1 MAWSSRFVN
10 YFSRGCAAFTGPL
23 VRSIAALA
31 VTLTLLLSSSFGQGK
46 RAINIVVIP
55 ATAVVI
61 AHFGFDHL
69 SWRAVKNGSVPE
81 PVALESGGMLREKEV
96 EQLRAIITPQDQH
109 AFYLIHGEKGVGK
122 STVILQAAHRSVG
135 VDGKQHGGIIYV
147 EVPEDAKKFGLA
159 AMGSALAAAFRH
171 NFTIFN
177 LWVWLV
183 NNIGDS
189 TRTGTQAA

>member
-1 MAWSSRFVN
+1 VEQSFCEF
-10 YFSRGCAAFTGPL
+10 FSRARAAFTGPL
-23 VRSIAALA
+23 VRSVTALG

-46 RAINIVVIP
+46 RAIKIVAIP

-69 SWRAVKNGSVPE
+69 SWRAVKNGSVAE

-96 EQLRAIITPQDQH
+96 EQFRAIITPQERH

-122 STVILQAAHRSVG
+122 STVILQAAHRAVG
-135 VDGKQHGGIIYV
+135 GGGKQHGGIIYV
-147 EVPEDAKKFGLA
+147 EVPEDAKKFGRA
-159 AMGSALAAAFRH
+159 AVGSALAAALRH

-177 LWVWLV
+177 LWEWLV

-189 TRTGTQAA
+189 TRTGT